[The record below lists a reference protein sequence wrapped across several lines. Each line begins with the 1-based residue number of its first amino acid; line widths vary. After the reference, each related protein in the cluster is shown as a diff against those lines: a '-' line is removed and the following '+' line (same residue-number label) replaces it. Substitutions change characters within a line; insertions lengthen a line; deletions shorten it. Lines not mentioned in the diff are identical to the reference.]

1 MELESVG
8 TYVDDDG
15 ITYPMLL
22 DGTPD
27 EDGPALHLLDID
39 VHDWW
44 VSLSELDLESVL
56 VLLRKQSNS
65 PEFREVS
72 NGYI

>member
-1 MELESVG
+1 MELASVG
-8 TYVDDDG
+8 TYLDNKG

-27 EDGPALHLLDID
+27 KDGPALHLLDID

-44 VSLSELDLESVL
+44 TSLSEIDLESVL

>member
-1 MELESVG
+1 MEHESVG

-27 EDGPALHLLDID
+27 KDGPALHLLDID

>member
-1 MELESVG
+1 MELASVG
-8 TYVDDDG
+8 TYLDNKG

-22 DGTPD
+22 DGTP
-27 EDGPALHLLDID
+27 EKDGPALHLLDID

-44 VSLSELDLESVL
+44 TSLSEIDLESVL

-72 NGYI
+72 NDSN

>member
-1 MELESVG
+1 MELASVG
-8 TYVDDDG
+8 TYLDNKG

-27 EDGPALHLLDID
+27 KDGPALHLLDID

-44 VSLSELDLESVL
+44 TSLSEIDLESVL

-72 NGYI
+72 NDSN

>member
-1 MELESVG
+1 MELASVG
-8 TYVDDDG
+8 TYLDNKG

-27 EDGPALHLLDID
+27 KDGTALHLLDID

-44 VSLSELDLESVL
+44 TSLSEIDLESVL

-72 NGYI
+72 NDSN

>member
-1 MELESVG
+1 MELASVG
-8 TYVDDDG
+8 TYLDNKG

-27 EDGPALHLLDID
+27 KDGPALHLLDID

-72 NGYI
+72 NDSN

>member
-8 TYVDDDG
+8 TYVDEDG

-22 DGTPD
+22 DGAPD
-27 EDGPALHLLDID
+27 KNGPAVHILDIE

-44 VSLSELDLESVL
+44 TSLSAIDLESVL
-56 VLLRKQSNS
+56 VLLRKQSTS
-65 PEFREVS
+65 PEFSRV
-72 NGYI
+72 GL

>member
-22 DGTPD
+22 NGTPD
-27 EDGPALHLLDID
+27 KDGPALHLLDID

-56 VLLRKQSNS
+56 VLLRKQSTS
-65 PEFREVS
+65 PEFSRV
-72 NGYI
+72 GL

>member
-1 MELESVG
+1 MELASVG
-8 TYVDDDG
+8 TYLDNKG

-27 EDGPALHLLDID
+27 KDGPALHLLDID

-44 VSLSELDLESVL
+44 VSLSELDLSKVISV
-56 VLLRKQSNS
+56 LRKQSNS

-72 NGYI
+72 NDSN

>member
-27 EDGPALHLLDID
+27 KDGPALHLLDID

-44 VSLSELDLESVL
+44 TSLSEIDLESVL